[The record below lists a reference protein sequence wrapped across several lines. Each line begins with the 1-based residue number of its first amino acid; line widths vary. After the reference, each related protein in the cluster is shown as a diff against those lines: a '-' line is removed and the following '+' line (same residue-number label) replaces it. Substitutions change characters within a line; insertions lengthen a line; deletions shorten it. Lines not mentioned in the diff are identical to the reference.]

1 MTHLQ
6 TNGHNNTDKDKKM
19 PAPLVGAALRAAAA
33 LTAKKAAT
41 RAAAK
46 KAAAAAATPAAKKAA
61 AVAAAKAKKA
71 ATAKAVAATA
81 ARQKAAGVT
90 VLKAGTK
97 PLSPKSPAPGSR
109 GVFGEILP
117 PLRTPV
123 VTNSS
128 TVRGVTTNNKGNVNW
143 GNSKTS
149 KDKIKYGS

>member
-1 MTHLQ
+1 MTHSQ
-6 TNGHNNTDKDKKM
+6 TSGQTNTDKDKKM
-19 PAPLVGAALRAAAA
+19 PAPLVGAALRAALAV
-33 LTAKKAAT
+33 TAKKAAT
-41 RAAAK
+41 RAATK
-46 KAAAAAATPAAKKAA
+46 KAAEAAATPAAKKAA

-97 PLSPKSPAPGSR
+97 QLSPKKPSGVTPGMKM
-109 GVFGEILP
+109 
-117 PLRTPV
+117 PV
-123 VTNSS
+123 ITNSS
-128 TVRGVTTNNKGNVNW
+128 TVRGVTTNNKGQVNW

>member
-1 MTHLQ
+1 
-6 TNGHNNTDKDKKM
+6 M

-46 KAAAAAATPAAKKAA
+46 KAAPAASAASKA
-61 AVAAAKAKKA
+61 AAAKAKKA

-81 ARQKAAGVT
+81 ARQRAAGVT
-90 VLKAGTK
+90 VLKPGTK
-97 PLSPKSPAPGSR
+97 ALSPKNPAPGAR
-109 GVFGEILP
+109 GPFGDILKP
-117 PLRTPV
+117 IKKPV
-123 VTNSS
+123 VVNSS
-128 TVRGVTTNNKGNVNW
+128 KVKGTSTNNKGNVNW

>member
-1 MTHLQ
+1 MMPLQ
-6 TNGHNNTDKDKKM
+6 SNGTNYTDKDNKM

-46 KAAAAAATPAAKKAA
+46 KAAAPATSAASKA
-61 AVAAAKAKKA
+61 AAAKAKKA

-81 ARQKAAGVT
+81 ARQRAAGVT

-97 PLSPKSPAPGSR
+97 PLSPKNPAPGAR
-109 GVFGEILP
+109 GPFGDILKP
-117 PLRTPV
+117 IKKPV
-123 VTNSS
+123 VVNSS
-128 TVRGVTTNNKGNVNW
+128 KVKGTSTNNKGQVNW

>member
-1 MTHLQ
+1 MMPLQ
-6 TNGHNNTDKDKKM
+6 SNGTKYTDKDNKM

-46 KAAAAAATPAAKKAA
+46 KAAAPATSAASKA
-61 AVAAAKAKKA
+61 AAAKAKKA
-71 ATAKAVAATA
+71 ATAKAVAATV

-90 VLKAGTK
+90 VLKAGSR
-97 PLSPKSPAPGSR
+97 PLTPKTPAPGTR
-109 GVFGEILP
+109 GPFGDILKP
-117 PLRTPV
+117 IKKPV
-123 VTNSS
+123 VVNSS
-128 TVRGVTTNNKGNVNW
+128 KVKGTSTNNKGQVNW

>member
-1 MTHLQ
+1 MMPLQ
-6 TNGHNNTDKDKKM
+6 SNGTNYTDKDNKM

-46 KAAAAAATPAAKKAA
+46 KAAPAASAASKA
-61 AVAAAKAKKA
+61 AAAKAKKA
-71 ATAKAVAATA
+71 ATAKAVAATV

-97 PLSPKSPAPGSR
+97 PLSPKKPSGATPGMR
-109 GVFGEILP
+109 LP
-117 PLRTPV
+117 V
-123 VTNSS
+123 IKNSS
-128 TVRGVTTNNKGNVNW
+128 TIRGVTTNNKGNVNW